1 MEDNKL
7 WNLAIEKIKKT
18 IGANAFDTW
27 FAPIQAKHTQ
37 NKFILEVPDAFFK
50 DWVIQHYLNLIKNSL
65 QEADPNFA
73 SEIEV
78 CVNPV
83 IYKTMEK
90 SRLADF
96 SQRIKDKP
104 TTSLNLNSRFTF
116 DHFVVGPSNRFAHA
130 ASLAVAESP
139 AKAYNPLFIYGGVGL
154 GKTHLMQAI
163 ANSIFKKNAQIKIVY
178 LPSEKFTNELIS
190 AIQHRSTDKFRE
202 KYRNV
207 DILLIDDIQFIAGK
221 ESTQEEFF
229 HTFNE
234 LYDHHKQIIIS
245 SDRQPRE
252 IANLEERLISRFQWG
267 LITDIQAPDF
277 ETRTAILKKK
287 IENEPAKVPD
297 DVIYFIAS
305 IVKTNIRELEGAL
318 IRVIAYSLLG
328 DKTITLTLA
337 QDVLQ
342 DMLTESNQIITIDK
356 IQKEVANAFNLTVNE
371 LRSKRRNKNVIL
383 PRQIAMYLS
392 RELTNQSLPEIGEA
406 FGGKD
411 HTTVLYSCNKI
422 KGEVGI
428 NKQVSN
434 IINSILKNIKQIA

>member
-1 MEDNKL
+1 MDINKI
-7 WNLAIEKIKKT
+7 WPLALEKIKKVV
-18 IGANAFDTW
+18 GLNAFESW
-27 FAPIQAKHTQ
+27 FAPIQTRTEQ
-37 NKFILEVPDAFFK
+37 GKFILEVPDEFFK
-50 DWVIQHYLNLIKNSL
+50 DWVVQHYLKLIKNSL
-65 QEADPNFA
+65 LDVDPDF
-73 SEIEV
+73 SHDIEII
-78 CVNPV
+78 VNPL
-83 IYKTMEK
+83 IYNNSEK

-96 SQRIKDKP
+96 SQRVQP
-104 TTSLNLNSRFTF
+104 RQATSLKLNSRFTF
-116 DHFVVGPSNRFAHA
+116 DQFVIGTSNRFAHA

-154 GKTHLMQAI
+154 GKTHLMQATAQYILEKNSSVKI
-163 ANSIFKKNAQIKIVY
+163 AY
-178 LPSEKFTNELIS
+178 MPSEKFTNELIS

-245 SDRQPRE
+245 SDRSPRE
-252 IANLEERLISRFQWG
+252 ISNLEERLISRFQWG
-267 LITDIQAPDF
+267 LITDIQPPNF
-277 ETRTAILKKK
+277 ETRIAILKKK
-287 IENEPAKVPD
+287 LEHEPAQVSD
-297 DVIYFIAS
+297 DVIYFIAE

-318 IRVIAYSLLG
+318 IRVIAYSLLEE
-328 DKTITLTLA
+328 KPITLKLA

-342 DMLTESNQIITIDK
+342 DMLTESSKIITIDR

-371 LRSKRRNKNVIL
+371 LRSKRRNKNLIR

-392 RELTNQSLPEIGEA
+392 RELTAQSLPEIGEA

-411 HTTVLYSCNKI
+411 HTTVLYACNKI
-422 KGEVGI
+422 KQEMVKD
-428 NKQVSN
+428 KQIGN
-434 IINSILKNIKQIA
+434 FITSILKSIKQ